1 MFRASVRIF
10 LAEAFF
16 FFIMED
22 IEFINVINEYY
33 PFERYIVKS
42 PKSLDPTFDDLIL
55 TELFVPSTEIKP
67 VLYNGHVV
75 YFTKVNP
82 GEIYVKVKGKAGELR
97 IGFYDFADHVRDG
110 IMKIILDDMEGFNW
124 ESLYARDEDEDLPDL
139 EEMLNEQKSLIEAK
153 YGKCLIK
160 KDSPNARFVHV

>member
-124 ESLYARDEDEDLPDL
+124 ESLYARDEDEDLSDL

-160 KDSPNARFVHV
+160 KDSPNACFVHV